1 MSMHMIHGVRAP
13 GSGKK
18 KPKAKTASV
27 LAAEKALRDT
37 LARVGYKG
45 GSKVSRKGYVHDLGV
60 THTKVTSDKVPG
72 NGSKKETVMYTGDEL
87 MGVALLHKQA
97 YEPVRK
103 DNKQSA
109 VDIARMRR

>member
-1 MSMHMIHGVRAP
+1 MSMHLIHGVRAP

-45 GSKVSRKGYVHDLGV
+45 GSKVERKGYTHNIGVVHA
-60 THTKVTSDKVPG
+60 KVTSDSVPG
-72 NGSKKETVMYTGDEL
+72 NGSRKEANVYTGNEIAGIVTTHKSNL
-87 MGVALLHKQA
+87 M
-97 YEPVRK
+97 PVRR
-103 DNKQSA
+103 DNKQAAIDAAS
-109 VDIARMRR
+109 MRR